1 MTISNG
7 APAACRVVI
16 HNVKYGARGVL
27 RLLGLVCALILA
39 VCAASPPAVAE
50 SIHVSASADAKKT
63 PTQARQQALERA
75 LIEAV
80 CQEAQRMLPAPAPE
94 ARLSSLRAHLSPHAI
109 DYVLSYQESSPA
121 AASGEDAKTQDL
133 TPTVAP
139 ASPFTLE
146 LDVTIQRTYLRS
158 TLVGLGF
165 FAGERHPAA
174 YLLRLGAGVKE
185 KDVQPLAKDDV
196 LLGLTRVKPA
206 APAEGRAE
214 VTLERLPQGYY
225 KATLRHKDVVLAAD
239 ATELPALWL
248 QIWAKYFS
256 DSRMLPGP
264 GKQVLA
270 ISGFSGVDAVQ
281 DFVQL
286 MAAWDDAVQDP
297 SLAGMDI
304 GMDGV
309 SGRFS
314 CRVLNQEALN
324 ARLRE
329 VLPGRKLIL
338 SGQTGVAAP

>member
-1 MTISNG
+1 M
-7 APAACRVVI
+7 
-16 HNVKYGARGVL
+16 L
-27 RLLGLVCALILA
+27 RRLGLVCALILA
-39 VCAASPPAVAE
+39 VCAVSPPALAE
-50 SIHVSASADAKKT
+50 SIHVSASADAKKS

-75 LIEAV
+75 LVEAV
-80 CQEAQRMLPAPAPE
+80 CQEAQRMLPSPAPQ
-94 ARLSSLRAHLSPHAI
+94 ARLDALRAHLSPHAV
-109 DYVLSYQESSPA
+109 DYVLSYQESGLA
-121 AASGEDAKTQDL
+121 AASGEEAKAQE
-133 TPTVAP
+133 PASAP

-165 FAGERHPAA
+165 FAGDRHPGT

-185 KDVQPLAKDDV
+185 KDVQALATDDA
-196 LLGLTRVKPA
+196 LLGLTRVKQA

-239 ATELPALWL
+239 AAELPALWL
-248 QIWAKYFS
+248 QIWSKYFS

-264 GKQVLA
+264 GKQVLT

-281 DFVQL
+281 GFVQL

-329 VLPGRKLIL
+329 ALPGRKLTL
-338 SGQTGVAAP
+338 SGQAGVAAP

>member
-1 MTISNG
+1 MPG
-7 APAACRVVI
+7 A
-16 HNVKYGARGVL
+16 ARGVL
-27 RLLGLVCALILA
+27 RLLGFLCFLGLA
-39 VCAASPPAVAE
+39 VCVAAPPVLAE

-94 ARLSSLRAHLSPHAI
+94 ARLAALRAHLSPHAM
-109 DYVLSYQESSPA
+109 DYVLSCQESSLA
-121 AASGEDAKTQDL
+121 AAPGEDAKAQEP
-133 TPTVAP
+133 TPAAGA

-165 FAGERHPAA
+165 FAADKHPGA

-185 KDVQPLAKDDV
+185 KDVQALAKDDA
-196 LLGLTRVKPA
+196 LLGLTRVKQA
-206 APAEGRAE
+206 ASAEGRAE
-214 VTLERLPQGYY
+214 VTLERVPQGYY
-225 KATLRHKDVVLAAD
+225 KAILRHKDVVLAAD

-256 DSRMLPGP
+256 DNRMLPGP

-270 ISGFSGVDAVQ
+270 ISGFSDVDAVQ
-281 DFVQL
+281 GFVQL
-286 MAAWDDAVQDP
+286 MAAWDEAVQDP

-314 CRVLNQEALN
+314 CRVVNQEALN
-324 ARLRE
+324 ARLRKA
-329 VLPGRKLIL
+329 LPGRKLTL